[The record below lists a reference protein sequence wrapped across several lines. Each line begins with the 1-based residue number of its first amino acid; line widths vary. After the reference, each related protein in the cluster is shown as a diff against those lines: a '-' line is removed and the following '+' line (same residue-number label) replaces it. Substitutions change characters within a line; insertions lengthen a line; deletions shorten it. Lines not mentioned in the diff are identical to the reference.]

1 MTWPPSF
8 PLAKAFLDQL
18 ERTNGLPVT
27 RIDAIRGEL
36 VRIERL
42 PAGQRGIA
50 LDRLATQLE
59 GDLPASRDQAKLREV
74 IGAVGDLAAALR

>member
-1 MTWPPSF
+1 MVWPPSF

-18 ERTNGLPVT
+18 ERSRGLAAS

-42 PAGQRGIA
+42 PSGQRGIA
-50 LDRLATQLE
+50 LDRLATQLD
-59 GDLPASRDQAKLREV
+59 GDLPAATDQAKLRQV
-74 IGAVGDLAAALR
+74 TGAVRDLAAALR